1 MLMPM
6 SKKSHQKAYEVSKEG
21 RITIYPAL
29 YGVSEGGKLKRILKK
44 LIHIHKGH

>member
-1 MLMPM
+1 MLIPM
-6 SKKSHQKAYEVSKEG
+6 FRKSHQKEYEVSKEG

-29 YGVSEGGKLKRILKK
+29 YGSSEGGKLKRIIKK